1 MKNLKYLLVALVLVA
16 STACDN
22 YFFDNKLEHKT
33 VVTEVRNFAY
43 TLVDADYETIAKSDA
58 AKAIAAKLDAEAGAE
73 STEYANALAQ
83 VGNKKKFY
91 QNASAKLYVTFALS
105 AKYPDLD
112 EGSICNVTYKMD
124 GVTGPVTSIC
134 ALKKGTWVLDIYF
147 QEPFNNSKGAFT
159 VVNVTEF
166 DGVWSTGAGM
176 TANGYN
182 IGVNDCWLISSAI
195 AVPADAEKPV
205 LVFDQMM
212 QYDTGNFATECQ
224 LYISEGYAGE
234 GAAPDVESEG
244 WNLQTIPQA
253 GASFGS
259 SGELDFSKYK
269 GKLIYIGFRYRN
281 SAKKTAIAWSIKN
294 VTIREAE

>member
-1 MKNLKYLLVALVLVA
+1 MKNLKYLLVALVLIA

-124 GVTGPVTSIC
+124 GVSEPVTSIC

-212 QYDTGNFATECQ
+212 QYDNGNFLTQCQ
-224 LYISEGYAGE
+224 LYISEGYAGATPNIE
-234 GAAPDVESEG
+234 EEG
-244 WNLQTIPQA
+244 WKLITIPVA
-253 GASFGS
+253 GSSFGS
-259 SGELDFSKYK
+259 SGELDLSEYK
-269 GKLIYIGFRYRN
+269 GKSIYIGFHYTCGDN
-281 SAKKTAIAWSIKN
+281 AIAWTVKN